1 MLRTFF
7 VSMFCAATLMAQSAE
22 TLFYRTALLPSNEV
36 PPLDINASGAAT
48 IRAHVVRNAAGEI
61 ISGTVDFLVSYS
73 FPSSVELTGLHIHR
87 GAAGANGPVVINTGI
102 GGANGNI
109 ISSTGRGSID
119 RSAQITSADA
129 TPLAALRDLVANPSG
144 FYVNLHS
151 TVNPAGVIRGQ
162 LQKPEIVT
170 FMTLLSPRNE
180 VPAITTADASG
191 AAFITAMRTFAADG
205 SMDSAQVL
213 FEIDYDLGGPKTMT
227 GLHIHRS
234 PAGVNGPV
242 VINTGLA
249 TTPSTETGRGSLLY
263 PVEVDLSRQANVD
276 VINELYENPANFY
289 TNLHTTEFPGGVIRG
304 QLRRTDDLT
313 FQMNLLPSNEVPP
326 LTIEASAPS
335 VLKIHSLRNQAGEIM
350 AAKVI
355 FDINHRFPGET
366 NFTGLHIHNQVAGQ
380 NGPVT
385 VNSNITVPR
394 ASATGFGNIYAPVNV
409 TTANG
414 LATLNSLVA
423 SPEKHYVNL
432 HTSVN
437 AGGAVR
443 AQVRAQFSEA
453 PAISSVLSAAD
464 VSISTVAP
472 GEWVSIYGV
481 RFAHASTD
489 YWAWEGTQLP
499 TALNGVEVTVGGR
512 AAPIYLVAPGQVDV
526 QIPFDVEPGRQQ
538 VIVKNAAGTS
548 AAFMANVERVA
559 PAIWRM
565 GENGGQVVRMSD
577 ITFIDAGNPGRGG
590 DVLLALATG
599 LGQTLPPLTTGRI
612 VPESTF
618 GILGVTASLAGQNVP
633 VVATLAY
640 PGLPGQYVVAFA
652 IPPGAP
658 AGVYPLEFTLGGQRS
673 NRVMLPVR

>member
-1 MLRTFF
+1 MLKTFLL
-7 VSMFCAATLMAQSAE
+7 SLFCVATLAAQSAE
-22 TLFYRTALLPSNEV
+22 TIFYRTALLPSNEV
-36 PPLDINASGAAT
+36 PPIDINASGAAT
-48 IRAHVVRNAAGEI
+48 IRAHVVRDASGQI
-61 ISGTVDFLVSYS
+61 VSGTVDFLVSYS

-87 GAAGANGPVVINTGI
+87 GAAGVNGPVVINTGI

-109 ISSTGRGSID
+109 VSSTGRGNID
-119 RSAQITSADA
+119 RSAQVTPDA
-129 TPLAALRDLVANPSG
+129 ATALAALRDLVADPSG

-151 TVNPAGVIRGQ
+151 TVNPGGVIRGQ

-170 FMTLLSPRNE
+170 YMTLLSPRNE
-180 VPAITTADASG
+180 VPAITTTDASG
-191 AAFITAMRTFAADG
+191 VAFITAMRTYGADG
-205 SMDSAQVL
+205 KMDSAQVM
-213 FEIDYDLGGPKTMT
+213 FEVDYDLGGAKTMT
-227 GLHIHRS
+227 GMHIHQS

-249 TTPSTETGRGSLLY
+249 NLPSTDSGRGSLLY
-263 PVEVDLSRQANVD
+263 PVEVDLSRQATVD
-276 VINELYENPANFY
+276 VVNGLFDDPSGFY
-289 TNLHTTEFPGGVIRG
+289 VNLHTTEFPAGVIRG
-304 QLRRTDDLT
+304 QLRRTDNLT

-326 LTIEASAPS
+326 LTLQASAPT
-335 VLKIHSLRNQAGEIM
+335 VLKIHSLRNQAGDIM

-355 FDINHRFPGET
+355 FDVNTRFPGET

-385 VNSNITVPR
+385 VNSNIVTPL
-394 ASATGFGNIYAPVNV
+394 ASAIGFGNIYAPVMV
-409 TTANG
+409 TAATG

-437 AGGAVR
+437 TGGAVR
-443 AQVRAQFSEA
+443 SQVRDQFTTA
-453 PAISSVLSAAD
+453 PAISSVLNSAD
-464 VSISTVAP
+464 YSVSTVAP
-472 GEWVSIYGV
+472 GSWVSIFGV

-489 YWAWEGTQLP
+489 YWAWEGAQLP
-499 TALNGVEVTVGGR
+499 AALNGVEVTVGGR

-526 QIPFDVEPGRQQ
+526 QIPFEVEPGRQQ
-538 VIVKNAAGTS
+538 VIVKNAAGSS

-565 GENGGQVVRMSD
+565 GENGGQIVRMSD
-577 ITFIDAGNPGRGG
+577 VTFINSDNPGRAT
-590 DVLLALATG
+590 DVLLALTTG
-599 LGQTLPPLTTGRI
+599 MGQTLPSLATGRI

-618 GILGVTASLAGQNVP
+618 AILGVTATLAGQPVP

-652 IPPGAP
+652 IPPGVP
-658 AGVYPLEFTLGGQRS
+658 AGTHPLEFTLGGQRS